1 MEIFYLVYIIISR
14 IFYWAIIVIAC
25 ILFSSAYI
33 DDVINWLGT
42 LFCTKKQ
49 TQKNKQQTEFCH
61 KCLQKI
67 VPAEQGCK
75 ITLGGGDISIKNA
88 PKKTQFSIGQD
99 NAQLISGEFYYKH
112 IIKTSNCT
120 IEIDR
125 TFLYVRSE
133 EFVNIL
139 NLWDEYNQNKKIKVD
154 MSAPIRRVI
163 HHQGKF
169 YIVVSMDRKS
179 SPNGKIEGVI
189 PTCLFRY
196 DILIDKVEYL
206 GYYDNLNYS
215 VKDDLYITLPKQPIE
230 E

>member
-1 MEIFYLVYIIISR
+1 M
-14 IFYWAIIVIAC
+14 
-25 ILFSSAYI
+25 
-33 DDVINWLGT
+33 
-42 LFCTKKQ
+42 
-49 TQKNKQQTEFCH
+49 
-61 KCLQKI
+61 
-67 VPAEQGCK
+67 
-75 ITLGGGDISIKNA
+75 
-88 PKKTQFSIGQD
+88 
-99 NAQLISGEFYYKH
+99 
-112 IIKTSNCT
+112 
-120 IEIDR
+120 
-125 TFLYVRSE
+125 RSE

-215 VKDDLYITLPKQPIE
+215 VKDDLYITLPRQPIE